1 MRGAVTAPTLRAQTG
16 NDFIIGSVRGD
27 PPLQARERL
36 DKAKRKPM
44 TKHKPNA
51 QLHKRVLIAGSGIA
65 GSSLA
70 ADVEAS
76 GATVIGFLDDNVTG
90 QRIIGK
96 LADVATVCERES
108 IDIVYFAIPT
118 ASGDLLRKFV
128 TDVPRSKVELAI
140 IPRTYRVVS
149 RERVSVDDL
158 TDIDVLDMV
167 GRAPVKHD
175 MLDARDAVA
184 GRRVMVTGAAGSI
197 GSRLVAQLHM
207 LDPDIVVCVDRSES
221 GIFRLGQSLADI
233 PNFRLEIGDVQ
244 SEKRIG
250 QLMGQYRPD
259 ILFHVA
265 AYKHVPLMQA
275 NPVEA
280 FNNNVWGTL
289 NVLRQA
295 TESGVERVVYVSTDK
310 AVNPTNVMGATKRIG
325 ELLLRDLSGSGTRA
339 RLTGVRFG
347 NVLESEGS
355 VMQTF
360 RRQLLEGKNLTVTD
374 PNVTRY
380 FMTID
385 EASQLVIQTATRG
398 SQGDIFVLDMGDP
411 IRIQDLARGLIDAVN
426 PSLGIDIVGL
436 RPGEKMFEELSYST
450 STVDTTTH
458 PKIFIVKEK
467 EVRAPGETLAWVK
480 GLLTRTRDYA
490 LSDDDLKA
498 ELRRFGFSAIQ

>member
-1 MRGAVTAPTLRAQTG
+1 M
-16 NDFIIGSVRGD
+16 
-27 PPLQARERL
+27 
-36 DKAKRKPM
+36 PM
-44 TKHKPNA
+44 PMPDHEPIS
-51 QLHKRVLIAGSGIA
+51 HRRKRVLIAGNGVA

-70 ADVEAS
+70 TDVMAS
-76 GATVIGFLDDNVTG
+76 GETVVGFLDDTVVGTH
-90 QRIIGK
+90 IIGR
-96 LADVATVCERES
+96 LADVAAVCERES
-108 IDIVYFAIPT
+108 IDVVYFAIPT

-128 TDVPRSKVELAI
+128 TDVPRTKVELAI
-140 IPRTYRVVS
+140 VPRTYRVVS
-149 RERVSVDDL
+149 RDRVSVEDL

-175 MLDARDAVA
+175 MVDAKESIA

-207 LDPDIVVCVDRSES
+207 LDPEIVVCVDRSES
-221 GIFRLGQSLADI
+221 SMFRLGQALADI

-244 SEKRIG
+244 SEQRIA
-250 QLMGQYRPD
+250 QLLKKYRPD

-265 AYKHVPLMQA
+265 AYKHVPLMQD

-289 NVLRQA
+289 NVLTQA
-295 TESGVERVVYVSTDK
+295 AQCAVERVVYVSTDK

-325 ELLLRDLSGSGTRA
+325 ELLLQDLAGLGMRTRF
-339 RLTGVRFG
+339 TGVRFG

-360 RRQLLEGKNLTVTD
+360 RRQLLLGKNLTVTEPD
-374 PNVTRY
+374 VTRY

-398 SQGDIFVLDMGDP
+398 NQGDLFVLDMGDP
-411 IRIQDLARGLIDAVN
+411 IRVYDLAQGLIDAVN

-467 EVRAPGETLAWVK
+467 EVRAPGETLAWVE
-480 GLLTRTRDYA
+480 GLLARTRDYA
-490 LSDDDLKA
+490 LADEDLKA